1 MSANN
6 IRSILWCCTVFVA
19 LFPASSA
26 VAGDG
31 PVQLRSFQEGTASPP
46 PRAAANRIV
55 VGQKWSWEFIPNC
68 VGAGGEEIDDQITF
82 TVTVGPSF
90 IQKRPRASVVPNP
103 VQTYTTG
110 AIKVRTTTGTSPGN
124 YSITLRGNGTKV
136 PFCQNYQTFLSLTVA
151 PKVTK
156 DRTSFWWF
164 DDRQP
169 DEANYPT
176 KVTLT
181 ALPAGQTSYFWEIV
195 GGGNFALFPNNSA
208 QMSTA
213 SNTIEVISHDAPPE
227 DGGDFEVTVNINGV
241 KSNPVA
247 LRVRT
252 PHRLVMSCI
261 VDTNHPGGPGFRSFI
276 GYHIRDQFNRL
287 LGDDPIPANE
297 QFAHEP
303 QADDP
308 SADWIRGVQQPF
320 NFSPRDFHDVIGVW
334 LEAENTA
341 VPSQFPCPPGAPE
354 CLSNRTHRID
364 HWRGT
369 IRVGGR
375 RIGVGV
381 PVARL
386 TWQRFRDHGRH
397 CRINSP
403 PGSAENP
410 AECPV
415 VARRC
420 NFPEQ

>member
-6 IRSILWCCTVFVA
+6 FRSILRRCIAIVV
-19 LFPASSA
+19 LLPASAS
-26 VAGDG
+26 VAADG
-31 PVQLRSFQEGTASPP
+31 PVQLLPLQERS
-46 PRAAANRIV
+46 AAAQRAETNRIV
-55 VGQKWSWEFIPNC
+55 VGQKWKWEFIPNC
-68 VGAGGEEIDDQITF
+68 PGPDGAEIEDQITF
-82 TVTVGPSF
+82 QVTVGPTY
-90 IQKRPRASVVPNP
+90 IQNRPKATVVPNP

-110 AIKVRTTTGTSPGN
+110 AVKVRTTTGTSPGN
-124 YSITLRGNGTKV
+124 YSLELKGNGTK
-136 PFCQNYQTFLSLTVA
+136 PACQGYLKYLSLTVA
-151 PKVTK
+151 PKLTP
-156 DRTSFWWF
+156 DRNSFWWF
-164 DDRQP
+164 DNRTP
-169 DEANYPT
+169 NETHYPT
-176 KVTLT
+176 RVTLT

-213 SNTIEVISHDAPPE
+213 SNTIEVISHDAPPK
-227 DGGDFEVTVNINGV
+227 DGGDFEVTVNIGGV
-241 KSNPVA
+241 KSNPVP

-261 VDTNHPGGPGFRSFI
+261 VDTNHPGGPGFRTFI
-276 GYHIRDQFNRL
+276 GYQIRDQFNKL
-287 LGDDPIPANE
+287 LGDESIPANE

-303 QADDP
+303 QEDDP
-308 SADWIRGVQQPF
+308 NADWIRGKQASF
-320 NFSPRDFHDVIGVW
+320 NFSPRDFHDVISVW

-354 CLSNRTHRID
+354 CLSNRTYRID

-369 IRVGGR
+369 IRVGAGQV
-375 RIGVGV
+375 GAGV

-403 PGSAENP
+403 LGSAENP

-415 VARRC
+415 VTRRC